1 MKKYILIGGLVLTI
15 LLAGCSTAENT
26 EVNTYTDPATTINVS
41 VNQEFILALESNP
54 TTGYSWQET
63 HEADMLTLVNDQYQ
77 AKETAPNVV
86 GAGGT
91 HYFTYK
97 ALKKGETKVTLVYL
111 RPWEQQSPTDTPYT
125 FTANDKTEIFTVNI
139 K

>member
-1 MKKYILIGGLVLTI
+1 MVLI
-15 LLAGCSTAENT
+15 AGCSNGKST
-26 EVNTYTDPATTINVS
+26 EVNTYTDPVQTINVS

-54 TTGYSWQET
+54 TTGYGWQET
-63 HEADMLTLVNDQYQ
+63 HEASMLELVSDQYQ
-77 AKETAPNVV
+77 ARETAPDVV

-97 ALKKGETKVTLVYL
+97 ALKKGETQVTLVYR
-111 RPWEQQSPTDTPYT
+111 RPWEQPNP
-125 FTANDKTEIFTVNI
+125 ADKTSVFTVKI